1 MSRLIK
7 SLEYFCMFSSFPS
20 ISYLRNYILDSC
32 RIYIYVVMWLTWSS
46 EWAPNLAS
54 KLVDCSTKH
63 ATITI
68 WWTMNARDWPGGS
81 VRDVRDI
88 TCTKINAMILIE
100 MIHKSI
106 LVCVRFYVNLFFF
119 TVNEIRSEFE
129 QKRKFNILPKN
140 PISNSERYTSICQNG
155 TLN

>member
-119 TVNEIRSEFE
+119 LLWMKLDLNLNKKENSIFCLKTLFQI
-129 QKRKFNILPKN
+129 QKDILVFVKMV
-140 PISNSERYTSICQNG
+140 
-155 TLN
+155 L